1 MPAALE
7 FTCEGWLEN
16 LFNANVN
23 LCRREFKM
31 RLVVGTK

>member
-1 MPAALE
+1 VKKITNFEAL
-7 FTCEGWLEN
+7 CQCVEN
-16 LFNANVN
+16 E